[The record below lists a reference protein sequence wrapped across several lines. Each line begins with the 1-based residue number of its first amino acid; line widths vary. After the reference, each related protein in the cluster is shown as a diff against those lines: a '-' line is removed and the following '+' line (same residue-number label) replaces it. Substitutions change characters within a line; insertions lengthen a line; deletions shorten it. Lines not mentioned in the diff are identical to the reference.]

1 MDALVRSFVSVDWT
15 SLEEVEAATKTAL
28 VGMSSGSEVV
38 RRALLAVPS
47 RPELARLCEHYD
59 ILDKL
64 VLFDDPD
71 QGIRV
76 RLHVFLPGYFD
87 RPHNHRW
94 SYTSLI
100 LSGRYRHALYGTDE
114 GLDETTDS
122 RKLRPVMVRD
132 EHRGSL
138 YTLHHSMV
146 HAVTAEPYTVSLVI
160 RGPAVKQRFLVMDR
174 ATGESWWQYG
184 ARQEDPAVAESKRMS
199 ADRLEEVTGLLLGR
213 GVL

>member
-1 MDALVRSFVSVDWT
+1 MDALVRSFGSIDWT
-15 SLEEVEAATKTAL
+15 NLEEVETATKTAL
-28 VGMSSGSEVV
+28 VRMSSDLEVV
-38 RRALLAVPS
+38 RQTLLAVPT
-47 RPELARLCEHYD
+47 RPELVRLCEHYD
-59 ILDKL
+59 ILDKI

-71 QGIRV
+71 QGVRV

-100 LSGRYRHALYGTDE
+100 LSGRYRHALYGTAE
-114 GLDETTDS
+114 GLNEKTDS
-122 RKLRPVMVRD
+122 RKLQPVMVRD

-160 RGPAVKQRFLVMDR
+160 RGPSVKQRFLVMDR
-174 ATGESWWQYG
+174 VTGESWWQYG
-184 ARQEDPAVAESKRMS
+184 AKHDDPAVAKSKRMS
-199 ADRLEEVTGLLLGR
+199 ADRLEEATGLLLGS